1 MLKEAAEKLFNLH
14 LLDQETLL
22 FRVVPRFLGEILR
35 KYFRV
40 EVEGLEHIPKTG
52 PVIIAPNHSGFS
64 GFDAIVLND
73 VLIKQAR
80 RIPRV
85 LTHHLWF
92 LTPTTS
98 FPAQKMGFVEA
109 TFENGVKYLKKKNM
123 IILFPEG
130 ENGNFKPTSQMYQ
143 LQEFKRG
150 FVRMALQT
158 EAWIVP
164 TLIIGAEESNINL
177 KTLKFAKFLR
187 GPILPLPLNVV
198 PLPVKWKIKFLE
210 PMKLPYKV
218 SAASDRELV
227 HEIANDIQETMQAT
241 LRRELKTRSSQKK
254 ASRSRSRLIKI

>member
-1 MLKEAAEKLFNLH
+1 MLKKAAEKLFNLH

-22 FRVVPRFLGEILR
+22 FRVVPRFLSEILR

-40 EVEGLEHIPKTG
+40 TIEGLENIPRSG

-92 LTPTTS
+92 LTPTTAL
-98 FPAQKMGFVEA
+98 PAQKMGFVEA
-109 TFENGVKYLKKKNM
+109 TFENGVKYLQRKNL
-123 IILFPEG
+123 IVLFPEG
-130 ENGNFKPTSQMYQ
+130 EHGNFKPSTQMYQ

-158 EAWIVP
+158 DAWIVP
-164 TLIIGAEESNINL
+164 TLIIGAEEANINL
-177 KTLKFAKFLR
+177 STLKLTRFLR
-187 GPILPLPLNVV
+187 GPILPLPLNII

-210 PMKLPYKV
+210 PIKLPYKA
-218 SAASDRELV
+218 SAASDTDLV
-227 HEIANDIQETMQAT
+227 HEIASDIQEMMQSN
-241 LRRELKTRSSQKK
+241 LRKELRNRTSKK
-254 ASRSRSRLIKI
+254 KS